1 MCVILYTMNNS
12 VNLYL
17 IQFEMDVRV
26 ISGKFAIDIKL
37 IIAWRTI

>member
-1 MCVILYTMNNS
+1 MKNA

-17 IQFEMDVRV
+17 TQFDMAVRA